1 MAKIWANRL
10 IDGDRWKWSDVP
22 ANRKNAVKAEL
33 KARVA
38 NGIITP
44 ERYTEIVGEAYTEE

>member
-10 IDGDRWKWSDVP
+10 IDGDRWTWDDVP

-33 KARVA
+33 KSRVED
-38 NGIITP
+38 GEITA
-44 ERYTEIVGEAYTEE
+44 ERYAEIVGEPYEE